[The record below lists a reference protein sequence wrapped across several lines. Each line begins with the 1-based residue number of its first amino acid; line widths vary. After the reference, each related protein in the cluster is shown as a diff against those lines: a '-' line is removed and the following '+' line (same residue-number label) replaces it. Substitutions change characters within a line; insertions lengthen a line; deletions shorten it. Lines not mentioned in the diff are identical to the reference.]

1 MQSSAAASQN
11 ASATGEGVRA
21 ESARP
26 KAGVLDELSSTLAS
40 ARATILNFLDLVTL
54 EARRA
59 GLALVWMVACALGIA
74 ICVMAAWLGLMTVLS
89 MWAVSLGCPPIAA
102 MMAVVVINLAAGAAL
117 IYASIGL
124 SRDLLFKATRR
135 QLAGSFPV
143 KPSAP

>member
-1 MQSSAAASQN
+1 MQSSATSSQN
-11 ASATGEGVRA
+11 ASAPGEGVRA
-21 ESARP
+21 ESALP

-40 ARATILNFLDLVTL
+40 AGATILNFLDLISL

-59 GLALVWMVACALGIA
+59 GLALVWMVACGLGVA
-74 ICVMAAWLGLMTVLS
+74 ICVVAAWLGFMAALS
-89 MWAVSLGCPPIAA
+89 MWAVSLGCPPVAA
-102 MMAVVVINLAAGAAL
+102 VMAVAVINLAAGAVL
-117 IYASIGL
+117 IYACIGL